1 MRDIFLDGLP
11 ILDCLEIAGS
21 TALAARWIQ
30 CDQSSVSRAFRRI
43 STQLDLGFCKDEGI
57 YQATSNLELL
67 SHLRRA
73 AQLRRLAQGPKA
85 LQWVG
90 HPTLTFNS
98 VLLDCR
104 GPMPRAWRQEG
115 RTLRL
120 LASRVLDL
128 AMIPT
133 SANLPAEG
141 TRTVARLA
149 CPASPGLSLLV
160 LPELAAHPCL
170 RQLQQRLG
178 GLARVGSPRPTGSR
192 PDEQHHH
199 AAAGPDRRDPTASL
213 ARVPA
218 ATAEHPAR

>member
-115 RTLRL
+115 RTLL
-120 LASRVLDL
+120 LLTSRVLDL
-128 AMIPT
+128 ALIPAT
-133 SANLPAEG
+133 AALPASADA
-141 TRTVARLA
+141 TVVARLEG
-149 CPASPGLSLLV
+149 PTGSNLSVLV
-160 LPELAAHPCL
+160 LAQLETHPCL
-170 RQLQQRLG
+170 RQLQHQLSR
-178 GLARVGSPRPTGSR
+178 LARVGIPSS
-192 PDEQHHH
+192 
-199 AAAGPDRRDPTASL
+199 
-213 ARVPA
+213 ARA
-218 ATAEHPAR
+218 

>member
-115 RTLRL
+115 RTLL
-120 LASRVLDL
+120 LLTSRVLDL
-128 AMIPT
+128 ALIPAT
-133 SANLPAEG
+133 AALPASADA
-141 TRTVARLA
+141 TVVARLEG
-149 CPASPGLSLLV
+149 PTGSNLSVLV
-160 LPELAAHPCL
+160 LAQLETHPCL
-170 RQLQQRLG
+170 RQLQHQLS
-178 GLARVGSPRPTGSR
+178 GLARVGIPSS
-192 PDEQHHH
+192 
-199 AAAGPDRRDPTASL
+199 
-213 ARVPA
+213 ARA
-218 ATAEHPAR
+218 

>member
-21 TALAARWIQ
+21 TAIAARWIQ

-67 SHLRRA
+67 SHLRQA

-90 HPTLTFNS
+90 HPTLMFNS

-128 AMIPT
+128 ALIPAT
-133 SANLPAEG
+133 AGLPAAADASV
-141 TRTVARLA
+141 VARLNG
-149 CPASPGLSLLV
+149 PAGSNLSLLV
-160 LPELAAHPCL
+160 LAELAAHPCL
-170 RQLQQRLG
+170 LQLHQRLG
-178 GLARVGSPRPTGSR
+178 SLARVGSATP
-192 PDEQHHH
+192 
-199 AAAGPDRRDPTASL
+199 
-213 ARVPA
+213 ARVQ
-218 ATAEHPAR
+218 RR